1 MANFI
6 LVHGAW
12 HGAWCWRDVTQ
23 GLIRAG
29 HRAHAVTLTG
39 VGERAHLMSPA
50 ITLETHI
57 SDVVNAI
64 EMEEMDEVVL
74 AVHSYAGMLG
84 TAVADRMP
92 KRLRHLV
99 YVDAVVPR
107 PGESWSSTH
116 ASATREARLAA
127 AQASP
132 DFSFPPPDPVVFGLQ
147 ADQYEWVKRRQTPH
161 PGHTYSAALAFDPL
175 RVASVARTFVNC
187 TRPPLATS
195 WPCRGPPV
203 LVRCLAG
210 RGRRPRR
217 PAAARPRPDGQ
228 RAGRVDAPA
237 GGLRYLSAPKTF
249 LSTAL
254 PVPTGS

>member
-187 TRPPLATS
+187 TRPPLATID
-195 WPCRGPPV
+195 
-203 LVRCLAG
+203 AI
-210 RGRRPRR
+210 RPRVVD
-217 PAAARPRPDGQ
+217 PRFWDGAWLGG
-228 RAGRVDAPA
+228 AGVRVVELQTGHDPMV
-237 GGLRYLSAPKTF
+237 SAPDELTR
-249 LSTAL
+249 LLVDCAT
-254 PVPTGS
+254 

>member
-161 PGHTYSAALAFDPL
+161 PGHTYSAPLAFDPL

-187 TRPPLATS
+187 TRPPLATID
-195 WPCRGPPV
+195 
-203 LVRCLAG
+203 AI
-210 RGRRPRR
+210 RPRVVD
-217 PAAARPRPDGQ
+217 PRFWDGAWLGG
-228 RAGRVDAPA
+228 AGVRVVELQTGHDPMV
-237 GGLRYLSAPKTF
+237 SAPDELTR
-249 LSTAL
+249 LLVDCAT
-254 PVPTGS
+254 